1 MYTWTVFQVETL
13 ASLEVYPRGK
23 FVVLEHESE
32 NGQRELHLVLGPVN
46 EFPYHAHIVYEYLV
60 NRGRAM
66 AVMVDG
72 SFCRV
77 SSPGWSILGGGQ
89 YRLDDLTHTVHF
101 NEKSTAYGK
110 YPRQRLEAFETDIPE
125 ALGLEGWATQ
135 LD

>member
-1 MYTWTVFQVETL
+1 MFRVETL

-23 FVVLEHESE
+23 FVVLEYEPETHH
-32 NGQRELHLVLGPVN
+32 RELHIVLGPVN

-60 NRGRAM
+60 NRGRAL

-77 SSPGWSILGGGQ
+77 TSPGWKILGGGQ

-110 YPRQRLEAFETDIPE
+110 YPKPSLAAIETDLPN
-125 ALGLEGWATQ
+125 ALGLPGWAVQ